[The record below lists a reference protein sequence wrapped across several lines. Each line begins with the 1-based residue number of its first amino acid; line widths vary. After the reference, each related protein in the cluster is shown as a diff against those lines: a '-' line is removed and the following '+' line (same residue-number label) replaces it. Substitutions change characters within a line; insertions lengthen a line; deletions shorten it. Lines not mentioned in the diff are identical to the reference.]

1 MPRDFLR
8 HSLKILAITD
18 IHGSEQAMA
27 GVRKLIRSLK
37 PDLLVVCGDITNF
50 GPPGLAKEF
59 LDSIDIPTF
68 AIPGNC
74 DPPEVITAIEESKA
88 ETLHRR
94 EVDYQ
99 GEHFVGLG
107 GSPRTPYGTPTEF
120 SEERIFEF
128 LDDIMVERSIL
139 ITHAPPWGKNDKA
152 RGTHLGSS
160 AIQTIV
166 EKYKPKLA
174 ISGHI
179 HEARGVIEE
188 GGTTFVNPGPASHG
202 YAALIKIRGNRVK
215 VELLEGMG

>member
-1 MPRDFLR
+1 MGRDLLR
-8 HSLKILAITD
+8 HGLTILAITD
-18 IHGSEQAMA
+18 IHGSEKAMV
-27 GVRKLIRSLK
+27 GVRKLIRTHK

-74 DPPEVITAIEESKA
+74 DPPEVIRAIEESKA

-94 EVDYQ
+94 EVDYK
-99 GEHFVGLG
+99 GENFVGLG

-128 LDDIMVERSIL
+128 LDDIMVEGGIL
-139 ITHAPPWGKNDKA
+139 VTHAPCWGKNDKA
-152 RGTHLGSS
+152 RGTHLGSN
-160 AIQTIV
+160 AILNIV

-179 HEARGVIEE
+179 HEARGVVEE
-188 GGTTFVNPGPASHG
+188 GGTTFVNPGPANHG
-202 YAALIKIRGNRVK
+202 YSALIKLRGKKIK
-215 VELLEGMG
+215 VELLEGMD